1 MDVCQDLEKRG
12 VMSAETII
20 FMVVVLGIIWGGFV
34 YTLKVASR
42 KEAEKRIR
50 GE

>member
-1 MDVCQDLEKRG
+1 
-12 VMSAETII
+12 MSAGTII
-20 FMVVVLGIIWGGFV
+20 FMVLVLGIIWGGFV

-42 KEAEKRIR
+42 KEVEKKIR